1 MLWVNSIANE
11 CLCLV
16 EMLLN
21 KCLQSNHHSLV
32 FGGFIDLLGLKPA
45 PNNGTHGSLNHLLRA
60 NVYKPTVPDEVAK
73 PLYPVAL
80 PSASDFDIGCT
91 CDDKVG
97 FKDLLVLPLLAVV
110 A

>member
-1 MLWVNSIANE
+1 MGVNNTANK
-11 CLCLV
+11 CISSV
-16 EMLLN
+16 EVPLHT
-21 KCLQSNHHSLV
+21 CLQSDHHLFI
-32 FGGFIDLLGLKPA
+32 FGVFIDLLGLKPA

-80 PSASDFDIGCT
+80 PSATDFDIGCT

-97 FKDLLVLPLLAVV
+97 V
-110 A
+110 

>member
-1 MLWVNSIANE
+1 MGVNSIANK
-11 CLCLV
+11 CPSLT
-16 EMLLN
+16 EMLLSMFAIWLSFF
-21 KCLQSNHHSLV
+21 CGA
-32 FGGFIDLLGLKPA
+32 FTDLLGLKPA

-91 CDDKVG
+91 CDDKVS
-97 FKDLLVLPLLAVV
+97 V
-110 A
+110 

>member
-1 MLWVNSIANE
+1 MGINNVT
-11 CLCLV
+11 
-16 EMLLN
+16 N
-21 KCLQSNHHSLV
+21 KCLGSIELLLNTCLESNHHSFFL
-32 FGGFIDLLGLKPA
+32 GGFIDLLGLKPA

-97 FKDLLVLPLLAVV
+97 V
-110 A
+110 

>member
-1 MLWVNSIANE
+1 
-11 CLCLV
+11 
-16 EMLLN
+16 MLLN
-21 KCLQSNHHSLV
+21 TYLQPNHHSFM
-32 FGGFIDLLGLKPA
+32 FGDFIDLLGLKPA

-97 FKDLLVLPLLAVV
+97 VQDLLKFPLFATV
-110 A
+110 AW

>member
-1 MLWVNSIANE
+1 ME
-11 CLCLV
+11 C
-16 EMLLN
+16 
-21 KCLQSNHHSLV
+21 NHHSFFLCA
-32 FGGFIDLLGLKPA
+32 FIDLLGLKPA

-97 FKDLLVLPLLAVV
+97 VCVGSVEASTISGSFGKAVAILFVLRGFGL
-110 A
+110 

>member
-1 MLWVNSIANE
+1 MGVNSIENKY
-11 CLCLV
+11 LNSV
-16 EMLLN
+16 DMLLHTR
-21 KCLQSNHHSLV
+21 LQSDHHSSI
-32 FGGFIDLLGLKPA
+32 FGVFIDLLGLKPA

-97 FKDLLVLPLLAVV
+97 V
-110 A
+110 

>member
-1 MLWVNSIANE
+1 
-11 CLCLV
+11 
-16 EMLLN
+16 MLLHTR
-21 KCLQSNHHSLV
+21 LQSNHYSCIFAV
-32 FGGFIDLLGLKPA
+32 FLDLLGLKPA

-97 FKDLLVLPLLAVV
+97 V
-110 A
+110 

>member
-1 MLWVNSIANE
+1 MGVNRIANKR
-11 CLCLV
+11 LSSV
-16 EMLLN
+16 EMLLHTH
-21 KCLQSNHHSLV
+21 LQSNHHSFIFDV
-32 FGGFIDLLGLKPA
+32 FIDLLGLKPA

-80 PSASDFDIGCT
+80 PSAPDFDIGCT

-97 FKDLLVLPLLAVV
+97 VHVMFRSC
-110 A
+110 